1 MTNRFSKFALAT
13 TALLALGLGATGA
26 SAAPA
31 SADAV
36 GKARVMQ
43 QLTIT
48 KNSDL
53 DFGTIVGGAA
63 PSLVGVSA
71 TGAITC
77 GTGLT
82 CTGTTLPA
90 KFTIVGSKNETV
102 SILMPAT
109 LVLTNGSGGSMVAVL
124 NKVATLDLGDTAKTG
139 TVLSFGGTLA
149 VGAAQADGVY
159 ASPNFAVTVNYQ

>member
-36 GKARVMQ
+36 GRAKVMQ

-63 PSLVGVSA
+63 PALVSVNAAG
-71 TGAITC
+71 TRTC
-77 GTGLT
+77 ATGLT
-82 CTGTTLPA
+82 CTGTALPA
-90 KFTIVGSKNETV
+90 KFTIIGSKNETV
-102 SILMPAT
+102 SILIPT
-109 LVLTNGSGGSMVAVL
+109 SVVLANGTGGSMVAVL
-124 NKVATLDLGDTAKTG
+124 DKVTSLDLGDTAKTG

-149 VGAAQADGVY
+149 VGAGQADGVY
-159 ASPNFAVTVNYQ
+159 TSPTFAVTVNYQ